1 MRALLDI
8 YDHCEQAGVRMYGGG
23 MGEREV
29 ARGQIELLAS
39 LFHPDSTNDVA
50 PSPYN
55 QPDLPAGLP
64 QSPLVPGAPAP
75 GFRWS

>member
-1 MRALLDI
+1 
-8 YDHCEQAGVRMYGGG
+8 

-50 PSPYN
+50 PSSYN
-55 QPDLPAGLP
+55 MADLPAGLP
-64 QSPLVPGAPAP
+64 QSLLVPGARAP
-75 GFRWS
+75 GFR

>member
-1 MRALLDI
+1 LDI

-55 QPDLPAGLP
+55 QADLAAALP